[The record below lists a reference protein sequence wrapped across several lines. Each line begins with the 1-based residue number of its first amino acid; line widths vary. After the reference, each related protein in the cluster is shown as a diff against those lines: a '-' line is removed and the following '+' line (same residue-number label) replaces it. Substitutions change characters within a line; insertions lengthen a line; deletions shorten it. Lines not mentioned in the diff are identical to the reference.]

1 LFFFIGFFLNL
12 LPGINKS
19 DTDGQHEY
27 DAQPFEPFH
36 HVLLIGFI
44 CFNSVDEDFTGKVEP
59 CVRKR
64 TETGKIMMNRENRK
78 EGGTGVSRPE
88 PPSPGFSG
96 SGRSS
101 AGSRP

>member
-1 LFFFIGFFLNL
+1 LFFFIGVFLDL
-12 LPGINKS
+12 LAGRDKG
-19 DTDGQHEY
+19 DAEGHHEY

-44 CFNSVDEDFTGKVEP
+44 CFNSVDEKFPGKVEP

-78 EGGTGVSRPE
+78 EGGT
-88 PPSPGFSG
+88 
-96 SGRSS
+96 
-101 AGSRP
+101 